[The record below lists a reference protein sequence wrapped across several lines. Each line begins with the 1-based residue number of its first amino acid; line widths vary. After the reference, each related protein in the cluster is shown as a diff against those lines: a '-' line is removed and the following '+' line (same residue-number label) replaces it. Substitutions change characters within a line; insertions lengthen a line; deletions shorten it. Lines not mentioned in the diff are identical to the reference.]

1 MNKKPVF
8 TEEIDEVLDVASGLC
23 FELGAALTRLL
34 IRASEPVLEMN
45 IRIAVFHLSHYR
57 ETFKNLQVSSVLVDE
72 ARPAL
77 LKKLEKLCDSEKI
90 PEIRRALE
98 TITQAVLAEEDHVD
112 QSQFPLLRDREWEI
126 TIAGLN
132 TYADSIADNKPKDIQ

>member
-23 FELGAALTRLL
+23 FELGAAFTRLL
-34 IRASEPVLEMN
+34 IRGSLIFEEN
-45 IRIAVFHLSHYR
+45 IRIAIFHLRHYR
-57 ETFKNLQVSSVLVDE
+57 DTFKNLQVSSVLVDE

-77 LKKLEKLCDSEKI
+77 LKKLEKFCDSEKI

-112 QSQFPLLRDREWEI
+112 PSQFPLLRDREWEI
-126 TIAGLN
+126 TITGLN
-132 TYADSIADNKPKDIQ
+132 TYADSIADNKPEDIQ

>member
-1 MNKKPVF
+1 MNKKLVF
-8 TEEIDEVLDVASGLC
+8 TEEINQVLDAASGLC
-23 FELGAALTRLL
+23 FELGSAFTRLL
-34 IRASEPVLEMN
+34 IRNSAIFEMN

-57 ETFKNLQVSSVLVDE
+57 DTFKDLQASSVLVDE

-77 LKKLEKLCDSEKI
+77 LKKLEKFCDSEKI

-126 TIAGLN
+126 TIDGLK
-132 TYADSIADNKPKDIQ
+132 TYAESIADKKPEDSR